1 MNLKIILLII
11 TIFINIILWLSYIK
25 DKLSDSDFGNIKGK
39 YIKLYMLISAGLAY
53 LANLLFIFILI
64 SKSDISNLD
73 YKIAILSVLSYYL
86 LQLFFIPLV
95 RYSQKTNNKLYVRL
109 LLIICCIPIFALA
122 AISLKY
128 KYLILKILSFFTL
141 AHVLFN
147 DALLYG
153 FLF

>member
-1 MNLKIILLII
+1 MNLRLILLVT
-11 TIFINIILWLSYIK
+11 TILVNLILWLSYLR
-25 DKLSDSDFGNIKGK
+25 DKISESDFGRISDTG
-39 YIKLYMLISAGLAY
+39 LRMYMLIFAGLAY
-53 LANLLFIFILI
+53 LANLLFVFILI
-64 SKSDISNLD
+64 SKTDISNLD
-73 YKIAILSVLSYYL
+73 YKIVIFSILAYYI

-95 RYSQKTNNKLYVRL
+95 RNSLKTNNKIYVRL

-147 DALLYG
+147 DSLLYG